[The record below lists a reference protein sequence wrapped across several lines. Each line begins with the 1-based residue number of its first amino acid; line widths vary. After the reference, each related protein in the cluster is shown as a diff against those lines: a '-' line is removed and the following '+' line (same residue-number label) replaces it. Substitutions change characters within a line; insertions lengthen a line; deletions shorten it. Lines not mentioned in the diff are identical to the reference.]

1 MKTRNIYLLILLV
14 MSMVVHAQQRII
26 GGSAVNITERP
37 YQAAVF
43 VNGTFNG
50 GGVIISNRWILT
62 AAHVVAARF
71 VCRGCGCRHH
81 LYGMDYRQQYV
92 LDLLRRD
99 LLPV

>member
-62 AAHVVAARF
+62 AAHVVA
-71 VCRGCGCRHH
+71 G
-81 LYGMDYRQQYV
+81 LYDSYSDVKVYTGIYKFK
-92 LDLLRRD
+92 
-99 LLPV
+99 